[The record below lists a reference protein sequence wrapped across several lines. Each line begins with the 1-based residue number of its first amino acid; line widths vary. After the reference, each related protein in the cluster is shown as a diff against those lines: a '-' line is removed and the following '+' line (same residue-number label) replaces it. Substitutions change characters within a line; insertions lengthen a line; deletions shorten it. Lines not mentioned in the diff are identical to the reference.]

1 MAALQENSSTTQAA
15 RGATWMG
22 AFWNKKEEG
31 RGGKGMEKRGE
42 KRRELKWNT
51 WIWVGKW
58 VLFLTEAAQ
67 ADSLTCVHV
76 TQCVWPAKRI
86 DVIQTPNTL
95 HCSIRTLTSQHG
107 FPWAPSLFDG
117 GRDEQIFLDKCPWT
131 IHVAPLLLLDY
142 LYLFH
147 VSLLYYWLLLFL
159 DLHLKLCF
167 LQWGILWKEKA
178 PSFYSRKG
186 RFKESQRDYFRSPDY
201 VSRFRMNVMYKL
213 IRQKVEIYKTWK
225 MSKSSILSTFYIHF
239 PNNF

>member
-1 MAALQENSSTTQAA
+1 M
-15 RGATWMG
+15 
-22 AFWNKKEEG
+22 
-31 RGGKGMEKRGE
+31 
-42 KRRELKWNT
+42 
-51 WIWVGKW
+51 
-58 VLFLTEAAQ
+58 LFT
-67 ADSLTCVHV
+67 
-76 TQCVWPAKRI
+76 
-86 DVIQTPNTL
+86 
-95 HCSIRTLTSQHG
+95 
-107 FPWAPSLFDG
+107 
-117 GRDEQIFLDKCPWT
+117 
-131 IHVAPLLLLDY
+131 APLGHWPVNLASPGHHPCLMEAEMSKSSWINAHGQFMLPLCFCLDY

-186 RFKESQRDYFRSPDY
+186 RFKESQRDYFRSSDY

-225 MSKSSILSTFYIHF
+225 MSKFSILSTFYIHF